1 MAARRDVP
9 NLADSRVLI
18 VEDDPMTRAALAR
31 LLARL
36 GATVETADTLQ
47 HGLDALHAWKPA
59 VVILDLMLPDGD
71 GSTLLEA
78 VRTERLPVK
87 VILAS
92 AAHGPLFTAA
102 EAFLPDE
109 VMPKPYDAVRLA
121 KRIAALA

>member
-1 MAARRDVP
+1 VAARRDVP

-18 VEDDPMTRAALAR
+18 VEDDPTTREALAR

-36 GATVETADTLQ
+36 GATVESAENLRD
-47 HGLDALHAWKPA
+47 GLSALREWKPA

-71 GSTLLEA
+71 GSTLLEV
-78 VRTERLPVK
+78 VRAERLPVK

-109 VMPKPYDAVRLA
+109 IMPKPYDAVTLA
-121 KRIAALA
+121 KRIAALV